1 MKLIVGLGNPGRKYS
16 GTKHN
21 VGYEVV
27 AELARRYGL
36 GQAKSKFQ
44 GEVVEADFGGQKA
57 LLLSPVTYMN
67 LSGASVLAVCDFYKL
82 PIDQLLVVCDDI
94 NLPLAKLRFRAKGS
108 AGGQK
113 GLGNIMARLATEEFC
128 RLRVGIGSPPEN
140 WDAADYVL
148 SKFTRQEKP
157 IIEDGVS
164 LAADA
169 VIAWARDGIQDCMN
183 QYN

>member
-1 MKLIVGLGNPGRKYS
+1 MKLIVGLGNPGRKYA
-16 GTKHN
+16 GTRHN

-27 AELARRYGL
+27 AELAQRHGMGR
-36 GQAKSKFQ
+36 AKSKFR
-44 GEVVEADFGGQKA
+44 GEVIEADLGGQRA

-67 LSGASVLAVCDFYKL
+67 LSGSSVAAALDFYKL
-82 PIDQLLVVCDDI
+82 PMDELLVVCDDM
-94 NLPLAKLRFRAKGS
+94 NLPLGKLRFRAKGS

-113 GLGNIMARLATEEFC
+113 GLADIMARLATEEFC
-128 RLRVGIGSPPEN
+128 RLRVGIGSSPDN

-148 SKFTRQEKP
+148 SKFTRQEKA

>member
-1 MKLIVGLGNPGRKYS
+1 MKLIVGLGNPGRKYT
-16 GTKHN
+16 GTRHN

-27 AELARRYGL
+27 AELARRHGT
-36 GQAKSKFQ
+36 GRAKSKFH
-44 GEVVEADFGGQKA
+44 GEVLEADLGGQRA

-67 LSGASVLAVCDFYKL
+67 LSGTSVFAARDFYKL
-82 PIDQLLVVCDDI
+82 PLDQLLVVCDDI
-94 NLPLAKLRFRAKGS
+94 NLPLGKLRFRAKGS

-128 RLRVGIGSPPEN
+128 RLRLGIGSPPEN

-148 SKFTRQEKP
+148 SKFARQEKP